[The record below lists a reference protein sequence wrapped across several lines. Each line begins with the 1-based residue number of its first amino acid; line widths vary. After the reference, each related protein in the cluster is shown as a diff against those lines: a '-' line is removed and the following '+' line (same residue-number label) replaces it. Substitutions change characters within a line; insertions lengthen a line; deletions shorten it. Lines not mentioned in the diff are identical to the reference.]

1 MTSFAIQDLARDA
14 GGLKPLAFR
23 QRHGDGFL
31 LVFSRSQLRSERR
44 QVNTVMDESSTAALE
59 VRIHVL
65 SSEFEW
71 IDCGR
76 TPNNDIVID
85 DATVSKLH
93 AWMRLEGGIY
103 VLYDADSRNG
113 TRVADREVGKR
124 GSGEG
129 AHLKDNIGVE
139 LGSVRARFVSAVT
152 LQGFVCTVTQQKKP
166 G

>member
-1 MTSFAIQDLARDA
+1 VTSFAVPDLADDA
-14 GGLKPLAFR
+14 GALRPLEFR

-31 LVFSRSQLRSERR
+31 LVFSRSSQRTERR
-44 QVNTVMDESSTAALE
+44 RVDTVMDSNATAALD

-65 SSEFEW
+65 LSEFEW

-76 TPNNDIVID
+76 TPNNDVVID

-113 TRVADREVGKR
+113 TRVADRDAGKR
-124 GSGEG
+124 GGGEG
-129 AHLKDNIGVE
+129 AKLRDNIGVE
-139 LGSVRARFVSAVT
+139 LGSVRARFVSAMT
-152 LQGFVCTVTQQKKP
+152 LQGFICTVTQQEKP
-166 G
+166 S